1 MGNQESASMLCD
13 MLGDKKQTTNSVL
26 IELHYRK
33 ESKETVNIGQHNYS
47 EHIMKQTWH
56 HK

>member
-33 ESKETVNIGQHNYS
+33 ESKETVNIGQHSYS
-47 EHIMKQTWH
+47 EHIMKHTWH